1 MNLNFTKAQWNDTEK
16 TSFTLEIQDLDKEF
30 LNGEIFPFTHIIGN
44 NDSEIAIEVE
54 KAYKDLDIA
63 DIADFVQVLPTD
75 EEVKNAV
82 VVAVQELLDSVAQS
96 RGYDNGF
103 ACASYYNS
111 SVNTFRNEA
120 HAYVEWRDKVWQTCY
135 ALLDSYLAGD
145 IPRPTVED
153 VMSKLPV
160 ISWVTDYMAEEKQ
173 KQEETT
179 EQA

>member
-1 MNLNFTKAQWNDTEK
+1 MSILYIKSAQWQDKEHTKFSVDMLTDYFDTLTTYNLTTEDAEYQ
-16 TSFTLEIQDLDKEF
+16 EILDKGFTIAEF
-30 LNGEIFPFTHIIGN
+30 PE
-44 NDSEIAIEVE
+44 AVE
-54 KAYKDLDIA
+54 
-63 DIADFVQVLPTD
+63 PTD
-75 EEVKNAV
+75 EEVKNAI

-103 ACASYYNS
+103 TCASYYNS

-135 ALLDSYLAGD
+135 VLLDSYLAGD
-145 IPRPTVED
+145 ISRPTVED

-160 ISWVTDYMAEEKQ
+160 ISWVTDRMAEEKQ
-173 KQEETT
+173 KQEETN

>member
-1 MNLNFTKAQWNDTEK
+1 MAILYFKSAQWQDKEHTKFSVDMLTDYFDTLTTYNLTTEDAEYQ
-16 TSFTLEIQDLDKEF
+16 EILDKGFTIAEF
-30 LNGEIFPFTHIIGN
+30 PE
-44 NDSEIAIEVE
+44 AVE
-54 KAYKDLDIA
+54 
-63 DIADFVQVLPTD
+63 PTD

-82 VVAVQELLDSVAQS
+82 VLAVQELLDSVAHS

-111 SVNTFRNEA
+111 SVSTFRNEA

-160 ISWVTDYMAEEKQ
+160 ISWVTDYMVEEKQ
-173 KQEETT
+173 KQEETN

>member
-1 MNLNFTKAQWNDTEK
+1 MVEEFQETK
-16 TSFTLEIQDLDKEF
+16 LEVRNVQEIKDGF
-30 LNGEIFPFTHIIGN
+30 L
-44 NDSEIAIEVE
+44 SIEV
-54 KAYKDLDIA
+54 KGLYGD
-63 DIADFVQVLPTD
+63 DFCQYIFDPKTEQNEELLELIKTTEITPYVVEPTD
-75 EEVKNAV
+75 EEVKNTIV
-82 VVAVQELLDSVAQS
+82 VVVQELLDSTAQS

-103 ACASYYNS
+103 TCASYYNS
-111 SVNTFRNEA
+111 SISTFRDEA

-160 ISWVTDYMAEEKQ
+160 ISWVTDRMVEEKQ
-173 KQEETT
+173 KQEETN